1 MIWLPSF
8 LVPKILHCSD
18 NPDSCLAIVDLSKS
32 SVVTA
37 CVPINNISRRPDVN
51 MKRNVIFLLI
61 KLEIRKEQEEPKIFI
76 TVFSSDIPKLS
87 LSQYGGAAR
96 REF

>member
-1 MIWLPSF
+1 ML
-8 LVPKILHCSD
+8 IL
-18 NPDSCLAIVDLSKS
+18 
-32 SVVTA
+32 
-37 CVPINNISRRPDVN
+37 
-51 MKRNVIFLLI
+51 NVIFLLI

-96 REF
+96 RELQGLWFLFSTD